1 MLYKIKRYMVKSKL
15 DLDKR
20 NEINILNK
28 LNSEQIKI
36 YNLILKIASKH
47 ADCIKFNPESDE
59 ILFFLPDMLIEM
71 KDFTIKIN
79 GEGFLQMNLPMSSYN
94 LLLKKI
100 YRYSNKDRRKLLF
113 ASKQKLNLFINKLTT
128 YYD

>member
-1 MLYKIKRYMVKSKL
+1 MVKSKL

-20 NEINILNK
+20 NEINILNR

-59 ILFFLPDMLIEM
+59 VLFFLPDMLIEM

-100 YRYSNKDRRKLLF
+100 YKYSNKDRRKLLF